1 MKKLNLTLAIIGF
14 ILSILSMYIL
24 PIIIDE
30 LYSGII
36 GFVGLAMIMLSL
48 YLMNKEKG

>member
-24 PIIIDE
+24 PILMND
-30 LYSGII
+30 LYSGIV

-48 YLMNKEKG
+48 YLMNKEKR

>member
-24 PIIIDE
+24 PILMND
-30 LYSGII
+30 LYSGIV

>member
-1 MKKLNLTLAIIGF
+1 MKKLNLTLSIIGF

-24 PIIIDE
+24 PILIND
-30 LYSGII
+30 LYSGIV

-48 YLMNKEKG
+48 YLMNKEKR